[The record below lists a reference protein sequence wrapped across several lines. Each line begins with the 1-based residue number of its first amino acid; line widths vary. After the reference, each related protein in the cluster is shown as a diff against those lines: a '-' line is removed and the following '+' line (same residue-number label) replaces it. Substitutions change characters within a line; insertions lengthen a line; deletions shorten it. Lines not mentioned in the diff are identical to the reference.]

1 MPTSG
6 YTVKELVQELR
17 DDNKASIATQA
28 SILKSLENID
38 RHLQTLNGKVASHV
52 IAIAEIQTEHTK
64 VRAYAGATKFY
75 ATAVSM
81 FIGAVWTAVN
91 FIYK

>member
-38 RHLQTLNGKVASHV
+38 SHLLTLNSKVASHV

>member
-1 MPTSG
+1 MATGG

-38 RHLQTLNGKVASHV
+38 RHLQTLNSKVANHV

-81 FIGAVWTAVN
+81 LIGAVWTAVN
-91 FIYK
+91 FMYK